1 MAKSQDPYNGSGDS
15 YSRYPETSAW
25 ANPSNGQSGS
35 AETRAYP
42 WASASQSTPS
52 NEQVFPTQSY
62 QSQGYSNQG
71 YSNQGFAQPQQGNPQ
86 QGYSQQ
92 NSGQQAYYESG
103 SYEPAYEDGA
113 QKSRTPG
120 WLWALITLLVLGI
133 LATAAALFGV
143 SQGWFGGSGSGS
155 GSSSGAGSGS
165 EGHGAGSDE
174 IVTVTSTAD
183 EAAGDDADNNEG
195 AGATVEKK
203 DPEPEKEPKRS
214 FSNAWAEPGT
224 PTSGP
229 FVDSVRDAY
238 ISNYNATGD
247 VNATIGAY
255 SPVTGTT
262 YTMNCSDQGSFVRC
276 SGGNHAVVNI
286 S

>member
-1 MAKSQDPYNGSGDS
+1 MILTPATRKRARGPIRATGSQALQKPARTRGPPRPSRPRLTSRSFPPRAIRARGIPTRDTQTRDS
-15 YSRYPETSAW
+15 PSRSR
-25 ANPSNGQSGS
+25 GH
-35 AETRAYP
+35 
-42 WASASQSTPS
+42 
-52 NEQVFPTQSY
+52 
-62 QSQGYSNQG
+62 
-71 YSNQGFAQPQQGNPQ
+71 PQ

-155 GSSSGAGSGS
+155 SSGAGADS
-165 EGHGAGSDE
+165 EENGAGSDG

-183 EAAGDDADNNEG
+183 EAAGDDADNDEG

>member
-1 MAKSQDPYNGSGDS
+1 MCIRD
-15 YSRYPETSAW
+15 R
-25 ANPSNGQSGS
+25 
-35 AETRAYP
+35 
-42 WASASQSTPS
+42 
-52 NEQVFPTQSY
+52 
-62 QSQGYSNQG
+62 
-71 YSNQGFAQPQQGNPQ
+71 
-86 QGYSQQ
+86 GYSQQ

-183 EAAGDDADNNEG
+183 EAAGDDADNDEG

-262 YTMNCSDQGSFVRC
+262 YTMHCSDQGSFVRC

>member
-25 ANPSNGQSGS
+25 ATPSNGQSGF

-42 WASASQSTPS
+42 SASASQSTPS

-71 YSNQGFAQPQQGNPQ
+71 YSNQGFAQPQQG
-86 QGYSQQ
+86 YSQQ
-92 NSGQQAYYESG
+92 NYGQQAYYESG

-113 QKSRTPG
+113 RKSRTPG
-120 WLWALITLLVLGI
+120 WLWALITLLTLGI
-133 LATAAALFGV
+133 LATAVALFGV
-143 SQGWFGGSGSGS
+143 TQGWFGGSGSGS
-155 GSSSGAGSGS
+155 GAGAGSDS
-165 EGHGAGSDE
+165 EENGAGSDE

-262 YTMNCSDQGSFVRC
+262 YTMHCSDQGSFVRC

>member
-1 MAKSQDPYNGSGDS
+1 MCIRD
-15 YSRYPETSAW
+15 R
-25 ANPSNGQSGS
+25 
-35 AETRAYP
+35 
-42 WASASQSTPS
+42 
-52 NEQVFPTQSY
+52 
-62 QSQGYSNQG
+62 
-71 YSNQGFAQPQQGNPQ
+71 
-86 QGYSQQ
+86 GYSQQ

-103 SYEPAYEDGA
+103 SYEPAYEDGG

-183 EAAGDDADNNEG
+183 EAAGDDADNDEG

>member
-71 YSNQGFAQPQQGNPQ
+71 YSNQGFAQPQ

-183 EAAGDDADNNEG
+183 EAAGDDADNDEG

-229 FVDSVRDAY
+229 FVDSVREAY